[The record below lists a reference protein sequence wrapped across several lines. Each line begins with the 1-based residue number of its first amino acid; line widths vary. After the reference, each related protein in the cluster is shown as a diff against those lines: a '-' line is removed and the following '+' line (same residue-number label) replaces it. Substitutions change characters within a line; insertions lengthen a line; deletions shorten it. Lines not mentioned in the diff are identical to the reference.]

1 MGLLVAETKTCTKCE
16 VEKEISEYYY
26 RADKNSYI
34 SRCKK
39 CTLEDAKEKYAK
51 DATPLSEDELARSH
65 AYHAANKD
73 ARNARA
79 RGVRAANPDRQ
90 RNRKLIQRFGIT
102 LDEYNKMHD
111 AQAGLCKICGNPE
124 ELDRRL
130 AVDHNHETGKVRGLL
145 CFKCN
150 VILGHIEAT
159 GIAMIAKVLDY
170 LDEEP
175 LDGGK

>member
-1 MGLLVAETKTCTKCE
+1 MAETKKCTKCHSLLP
-16 VEKEISEYYY
+16 VDSFYS
-26 RADKNSYI
+26 KNTKAGTATVV
-34 SRCKK
+34 SRCKT
-39 CTLEDAKEKYAK
+39 CTLEDAKEKYHN
-51 DATPLSEDELARSH
+51 DPTPLSEDELARSR

-73 ARNARA
+73 VRNARA
-79 RGVRAANPDRQ
+79 REARAADPDRE

-102 LDEYNKMHD
+102 LDEYNIMHD
-111 AQAGLCKICGNPE
+111 SQDGLCKICGNPE

-150 VILGHIEAT
+150 VILGHIEST